1 MSHRQSLKSFAAAI
15 LLAAASMASAQTF
28 PSKSITVVV
37 PFPPGGV
44 TDSSVRQIGQK
55 ITESTGQ
62 TVIVD
67 NRPGAGG
74 QIGAGAVKSAR
85 PDGYTVFLSNI
96 GSHAINETLYTKL
109 SYDPLKDFESVT
121 LLFSSANLVLVPNSS
136 PAKNMAELIALAKS
150 MGGKMTYA
158 SQSIGSGGHISG
170 EIVKSKNKVELVHVP
185 YKGSAPALIDIVAG
199 RVDFLFDPI
208 ITALPFAKDG
218 KLRAL
223 GITSEKRSPLAPE
236 IPTLREQGF
245 TGYDVNPWF
254 GISAPAGTPRP
265 VIDRLNAEFRKAMA
279 NPELVKRMTEQG
291 IDISTGTPEEYTA
304 FIKSEIVRWGEVVK
318 ASGAKAD

>member
-1 MSHRQSLKSFAAAI
+1 MSHSLSLKSLVGAV
-15 LLAAASMASAQTF
+15 LLAAASVAAAQPF
-28 PSKSITVVV
+28 PSRPITVVV

-44 TDSSVRQIGQK
+44 TDSSVRLIGQK
-55 ITESTGQ
+55 ITENTGQ

-74 QIGAGAVKSAR
+74 QIGADAVKKAR

-96 GSHAINETLYTKL
+96 GSHGINETLYSKL
-109 SYDPLKDFESVT
+109 SYEPLKDFESVT
-121 LLFSSANLVLVPNSS
+121 LLFSSANLVVVPPSS
-136 PAKNMAELIALAKS
+136 PAKNMAELIAQAKS
-150 MGGKMTYA
+150 MNGKMTYA

-170 EIVKSKNKVELVHVP
+170 EIVKSKNKIELVHVP

-218 KLRAL
+218 RLRAL
-223 GITSEKRSPLAPE
+223 GITSDKRSPLAPE

-254 GISAPAGTPRP
+254 GISAPAGTPKD
-265 VIDRLNAEFRKAMA
+265 VIARLNAEFRKAMT

-304 FIKSEIVRWGEVVK
+304 FIKAETARWGEVVK
-318 ASGAKAD
+318 VSGAKAD

>member
-1 MSHRQSLKSFAAAI
+1 MSHSRSLKPILAAA
-15 LLAAASMASAQTF
+15 LLAAAGLAFGQPF
-28 PSKSITVVV
+28 PSRPITVVV

-44 TDSSVRQIGQK
+44 TDTTMRLVGQK
-55 ITESTGQ
+55 ITDSTGQ

-74 QIGAGAVKSAR
+74 QIGADAVKKAR
-85 PDGYTVFLSNI
+85 PDGYTLYLSNI
-96 GSHAINETLYTKL
+96 GSHGINESLYVKL
-109 SYDPLKDFESVT
+109 NYDPLKDFESVT
-121 LLFSSANLVLVPNSS
+121 LLFSSANLVLVPPSS
-136 PAKNMAELIALAKS
+136 SAKTMAELVALAKS

-170 EIVKSKNKVELVHVP
+170 EIVKSKNNVQLVHVP

-208 ITALPFAKDG
+208 ITALPFAKEG
-218 KLRAL
+218 KVRVL
-223 GITSEKRSPLAPE
+223 GITSENRSPLAPE

-245 TGYDVNPWF
+245 AGYDVNPWF

-265 VIDRLNAEFRKAMA
+265 VIDRLNAEFRKAMT
-279 NPELVKRMTEQG
+279 NPDLVKRLTEQG
-291 IDISTGTPEEYTA
+291 IDITTGTPEEYTA
-304 FIKSEIVRWGEVVK
+304 FIKAETARWREVVK
-318 ASGAKAD
+318 ASGARVD

>member
-1 MSHRQSLKSFAAAI
+1 MSHIQSLKIFVAAA
-15 LLAAASMASAQTF
+15 LLAAAGIASGQVF
-28 PSKSITVVV
+28 PSKPITVVV

-44 TDSSVRQIGQK
+44 TDSTMRQIGQK

-74 QIGAGAVKSAR
+74 QIGADAVKKAR
-85 PDGYTVFLSNI
+85 PDGYTLYLSNI
-96 GSHAINETLYTKL
+96 GSHAINESLYSKL
-109 SYDPLKDFESVT
+109 SYDPIKDFESVA
-121 LLFSSANLVLVPNSS
+121 LLFSSSTLVIVPTSS
-136 PAKNMAELIALAKS
+136 PARNMADLIALAKS
-150 MGGKMTYA
+150 MGGKMTFA

-170 EIVKSKNKVELVHVP
+170 EIVKAKNKVELVHVP
-185 YKGSAPALIDIVAG
+185 YKGSAPAIIDIAAG

-208 ITALPFAKDG
+208 ITALPFVKDG
-218 KLRAL
+218 KVRAL

-245 TGYDVNPWF
+245 VGYDVNPWF

-265 VIDRLNAEFRKAMA
+265 VIDRLNAEFRKAMT
-279 NPELVKRMTEQG
+279 NPDLVKRMTEQG
-291 IDISTGTPEEYTA
+291 IDIATGTPEEYTA
-304 FIKSEIVRWGEVVK
+304 FIKAETARWGEVVRV
-318 ASGAKAD
+318 SGAKAD

>member
-1 MSHRQSLKSFAAAI
+1 MSHRSLKLIFAAT
-15 LLAAASMASAQTF
+15 LLSAAGFASAQPF
-28 PSKSITVVV
+28 PSRPITVVV

-44 TDSSVRQIGQK
+44 TDTTMRQVGQK

-74 QIGAGAVKSAR
+74 QIGAEAVKKAR
-85 PDGYTVFLSNI
+85 PDGYTVYLSNI
-96 GSHAINETLYTKL
+96 GSHAINESLYTKL
-109 SYDPLKDFESVT
+109 SYEPLADFESVT
-121 LLFSSANLVLVPNSS
+121 LLFSSANLVIVPPSS
-136 PAKNMAELIALAKS
+136 PAKNMAELIALARS
-150 MGGKMTYA
+150 MNGKMTYA

-170 EIVKSKNKVELVHVP
+170 EIVKSKNNVQLVHVP
-185 YKGSAPALIDIVAG
+185 YKGSTPALIDLVAG

-208 ITALPFAKDG
+208 ITALPFAKEG
-218 KLRAL
+218 KVRAL

-265 VIDRLNAEFRKAMA
+265 FVNTLNAEFRKAMS
-279 NPELVKRMTEQG
+279 NPDLAKRLTEQG
-291 IDISTGTPEEYTA
+291 IDVTTGTPEEYTA
-304 FIKSEIVRWGEVVK
+304 FIKSETARWREVVK
-318 ASGAKAD
+318 ASGAKVD

>member
-1 MSHRQSLKSFAAAI
+1 MSHRSLKLIFAAT
-15 LLAAASMASAQTF
+15 LLSAAGFASAQPF
-28 PSKSITVVV
+28 PSRPITVVV

-44 TDSSVRQIGQK
+44 TDTTMRQVGQK

-74 QIGAGAVKSAR
+74 QIGAEAVKKAR
-85 PDGYTVFLSNI
+85 PDGYTVYLSNI
-96 GSHAINETLYTKL
+96 GSHAINESLYTKL
-109 SYDPLKDFESVT
+109 SYEPLADFESVT
-121 LLFSSANLVLVPNSS
+121 LLFSSANLVIVPPSS
-136 PAKNMAELIALAKS
+136 PAKNMAELIALARS
-150 MGGKMTYA
+150 MNGKMTYA

-170 EIVKSKNKVELVHVP
+170 EIVKSKNNVQLVHVP
-185 YKGSAPALIDIVAG
+185 YKGSTPALIDLVAG

-208 ITALPFAKDG
+208 ITALPFAKEG
-218 KLRAL
+218 KVRAL

-265 VIDRLNAEFRKAMA
+265 VVNTLNAEFRKAMS
-279 NPELVKRMTEQG
+279 NPDLAKRLTEQG
-291 IDISTGTPEEYTA
+291 IDVTTGTPEEYTA
-304 FIKSEIVRWGEVVK
+304 FIKSETARWREVVK
-318 ASGAKAD
+318 ASGAKVD

>member
-1 MSHRQSLKSFAAAI
+1 MSHSRSLKP
-15 LLAAASMASAQTF
+15 LLAAALLAAAGFASGQPF
-28 PSKSITVVV
+28 PSRPITIVV

-44 TDSSVRQIGQK
+44 TDSSTRLIGQK
-55 ITESTGQ
+55 ITDSTGQ

-74 QIGAGAVKSAR
+74 QIGADAVKKAR
-85 PDGYTVFLSNI
+85 PDGYTLFLSNI
-96 GSHAINETLYTKL
+96 GSHGINESLYTKL
-109 SYDPLKDFESVT
+109 NYDPLADFESVT
-121 LLFSSANLVLVPNSS
+121 LLFSSANLVLVPPTS
-136 PAKNMAELIALAKS
+136 PAKTMAELLALAKS
-150 MGGKMTYA
+150 MNGKMTYA

-170 EIVKSKNKVELVHVP
+170 EIVKSKNSVQLVHVP
-185 YKGSAPALIDIVAG
+185 YKGSAPALIDLVAG

-218 KLRAL
+218 KVRAL
-223 GITSEKRSPLAPE
+223 GITSDKRSPLAPE

-279 NPELVKRMTEQG
+279 NPDLVKRMTEQG
-291 IDISTGTPEEYTA
+291 IDITTGTPEEYTA
-304 FIKSEIVRWGEVVK
+304 FIKAETARWREVVK
-318 ASGAKAD
+318 ASGAKVD

>member
-1 MSHRQSLKSFAAAI
+1 MSKIESMKF
-15 LLAAASMASAQTF
+15 LAAAVLAMVAGLASGQPF
-28 PSKSITVVV
+28 PSRAITVVV

-44 TDSSVRQIGQK
+44 TDTSVRQIGQK

-62 TVIVD
+62 PVIVD

-74 QIGAGAVKSAR
+74 QIGADAVKKAR
-85 PDGYTVFLSNI
+85 PDGYTLYLSNI
-96 GSHAINETLYTKL
+96 GSHGINESLYPKL
-109 SYDPLKDFESVT
+109 NYDPLKDFDSVT
-121 LLFSSANLVLVPNSS
+121 LLFSSSNLVLVPTSS
-136 PAKNMAELIALAKS
+136 PAKTMAELIALAKS
-150 MGGKMTYA
+150 MSGKMTYA

-170 EIVKSKNKVELVHVP
+170 EIVKSKNNVQLVHVP
-185 YKGSAPALIDIVAG
+185 YKGSAPALIDIVGG

-218 KLRAL
+218 KVRAL

-245 TGYDVNPWF
+245 MGYDVNPWF

-279 NPELVKRMTEQG
+279 NPDLVKRMTEQG
-291 IDISTGTPEEYTA
+291 IDITTGTPEEYTA
-304 FIKSEIVRWGEVVK
+304 FIKSETARWTEVVK
-318 ASGAKAD
+318 ASGAKVD

>member
-1 MSHRQSLKSFAAAI
+1 MSHSRSLKPVLAAA
-15 LLAAASMASAQTF
+15 LLAAAGFASGQPF
-28 PSKSITVVV
+28 PSRPITIVV

-44 TDSSVRQIGQK
+44 TDSSTRLIGQK
-55 ITESTGQ
+55 ITDSTGQ

-74 QIGAGAVKSAR
+74 QIGADAVKKAR
-85 PDGYTVFLSNI
+85 PDGYTLFLSNI
-96 GSHAINETLYTKL
+96 GSHGINESLYTKL
-109 SYDPLKDFESVT
+109 NYDPLADFESVT
-121 LLFSSANLVLVPNSS
+121 LLFSSANLVLVPPTS
-136 PAKNMAELIALAKS
+136 PAKTMAELLALAKS
-150 MGGKMTYA
+150 MNGKMTYA

-170 EIVKSKNKVELVHVP
+170 EIVKSKNSVQLVHVP
-185 YKGSAPALIDIVAG
+185 YKGSAPALIDLVAG

-218 KLRAL
+218 KVRAL
-223 GITSEKRSPLAPE
+223 GITSDKRSPLAPE

-279 NPELVKRMTEQG
+279 NPDLVKRMTEQG
-291 IDISTGTPEEYTA
+291 IDITTGTPEEYTA
-304 FIKSEIVRWGEVVK
+304 FIKAETARWREVVK
-318 ASGAKAD
+318 ASGAKVD

>member
-1 MSHRQSLKSFAAAI
+1 VL
-15 LLAAASMASAQTF
+15 
-28 PSKSITVVV
+28 V
-37 PFPPGGV
+37 
-44 TDSSVRQIGQK
+44 
-55 ITESTGQ
+55 E
-62 TVIVD
+62 

-74 QIGAGAVKSAR
+74 QIGADAVKKAR
-85 PDGYTVFLSNI
+85 PDGYTLFLSNI
-96 GSHAINETLYTKL
+96 GSHGINESLYAKL
-109 SYDPLKDFESVT
+109 NYDPLKDFESVT
-121 LLFSSANLVLVPNSS
+121 LLFSSTNLVLVPPSS
-136 PAKNMAELIALAKS
+136 PAKTMAELIALAKS
-150 MGGKMTYA
+150 MNGKMTYA

-218 KLRAL
+218 KVRAL
-223 GITSEKRSPLAPE
+223 GITSNKRSPLAPE

-245 TGYDVNPWF
+245 VGYDVNPWF

-279 NPELVKRMTEQG
+279 NPDLVKRMTEQG

-304 FIKSEIVRWGEVVK
+304 FIKAETARWGEVVK
-318 ASGAKAD
+318 TSGAKAD